1 MNFQLEENQPHGP
14 GAHRLHVARRPCMFF
29 RFSLHFTFSEVSFQ
43 VFSLV
48 SESACEHSIQTVQL
62 HCAILGCNLTTFSVI
77 HGSTACSLP
86 GNTLS
91 GPVHAF
97 LCQHGCR
104 SCTHAL
110 PRALFFPH
118 AHYGHFLFTESL
130 CQLPTGF
137 FYAGK
142 TTGRG
147 NVVGLPVVQIF
158 KGEYS
163 SQCSMVWR
171 K

>member
-1 MNFQLEENQPHGP
+1 MNFQLEENQPRGP

-62 HCAILGCNLTTFSVI
+62 HCAILGCNITTFSVI

-110 PRALFFPH
+110 PRALFFPMH
-118 AHYGHFLFTESL
+118 ITGIFFLQKV
-130 CQLPTGF
+130 CVNYQLGSSMP
-137 FYAGK
+137 GK
-142 TTGRG
+142 PRG
-147 NVVGLPVVQIF
+147 
-158 KGEYS
+158 EE
-163 SQCSMVWR
+163 M
-171 K
+171 

>member
-1 MNFQLEENQPHGP
+1 
-14 GAHRLHVARRPCMFF
+14 MFF
-29 RFSLHFTFSEVSFQ
+29 SR
-43 VFSLV
+43 
-48 SESACEHSIQTVQL
+48 EHVVWVRARIPL
-62 HCAILGCNLTTFSVI
+62 
-77 HGSTACSLP
+77 STRLP
-86 GNTLS
+86 L
-91 GPVHAF
+91 VHA
-97 LCQHGCR
+97 CITAR
-104 SCTHAL
+104 SIL
-110 PRALFFPH
+110 PH

-171 K
+171 DLAKVITLFQFASKEF

>member
-14 GAHRLHVARRPCMFF
+14 RYHRLHVARRPCMFF

-86 GNTLS
+86 GNTFVWARARIPLS
-91 GPVHAF
+91 TRLPLVHACITARSILPPCTLRAF
-97 LCQHGCR
+97 SFYRKFVSTTNWVLLCRENHGER
-104 SCTHAL
+104 
-110 PRALFFPH
+110 
-118 AHYGHFLFTESL
+118 
-130 CQLPTGF
+130 
-137 FYAGK
+137 K
-142 TTGRG
+142 
-147 NVVGLPVVQIF
+147 
-158 KGEYS
+158 
-163 SQCSMVWR
+163 CSWLTCCADI
-171 K
+171 